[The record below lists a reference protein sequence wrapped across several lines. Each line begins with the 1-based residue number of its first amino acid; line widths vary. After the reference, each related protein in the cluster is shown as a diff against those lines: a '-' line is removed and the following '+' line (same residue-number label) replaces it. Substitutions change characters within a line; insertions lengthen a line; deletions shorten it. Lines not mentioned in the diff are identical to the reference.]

1 MSKFTTQLR
10 WLVDTLS
17 EGLPVPD
24 GQQYP
29 DNVYKGIGLDKYPIF
44 DELYRP
50 TLNDKI
56 INHYYFREIGFE
68 TAAQFAWYMRQTMW
82 EIMPYYNE
90 LYKTQNMIDDPLS
103 DYARKV
109 RESWNADIKDRGNI
123 DDIHKGGT
131 TTKTDANGDSHNRN
145 VYQDTPM
152 SILSNVGAPSVE
164 GLDYATTV
172 TYDDGRDSSHS
183 QSTTDRNATDSRVM
197 NTDKND
203 SGWRARD
210 ESGRNKSQ
218 AALLKEYRDLYVN
231 IDLEIIEDL
240 QDLFLKLW

>member
-1 MSKFTTQLR
+1 MSKYTTQLR
-10 WLVDTLS
+10 WIVDTLG
-17 EGLPVPD
+17 EGLPVPE
-24 GQQYP
+24 GQLYA
-29 DNVYKGIGLDKYPIF
+29 DNVYKGLGLDKYPIF
-44 DELYRP
+44 DEVYRS

-56 INHYYFREIGFE
+56 INHYYFREIGLE

-103 DYARKV
+103 DYARKM
-109 RESWNADIKDRGNI
+109 RESWDADIKDTGSVENART
-123 DDIHKGGT
+123 GGT
-131 TTKTDANGDSHNRN
+131 TTTTTADGTSHNRN

-152 SILSNVGAPSVE
+152 SILSNIGAPSVE

-172 TYDDGRDSSHS
+172 TYDDG
-183 QSTTDRNATDSRVM
+183 STSDKGTSETDRHEQDTRTM
-197 NTDKND
+197 NTDRND

-231 IDLEIIEDL
+231 IDVEIIKDLEDL
-240 QDLFLKLW
+240 FMKLW